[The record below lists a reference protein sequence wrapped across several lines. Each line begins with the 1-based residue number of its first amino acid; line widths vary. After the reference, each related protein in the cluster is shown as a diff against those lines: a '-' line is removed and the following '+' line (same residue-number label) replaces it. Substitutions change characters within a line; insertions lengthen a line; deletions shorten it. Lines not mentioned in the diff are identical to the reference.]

1 MSTET
6 ENPPPGTG
14 APTLDSP
21 DTTTKS
27 STSSRRTLTLLT
39 VLLAVFVVPTSISG
53 TAVALPGIG
62 ADTHATLVPLQW
74 VVNAFNVAFACFT
87 LAWGSVA
94 DIIGR
99 VRAFGIGAA
108 IYAVAS
114 LGSAL
119 SHDVIMLD
127 VARGLAGLGGAA
139 IFSCGSA
146 ILSTVFEGPA
156 RGKAFAL
163 FGTVAGV
170 GVAIGPSLS
179 GVLVQGMGWRWVF
192 ALHTVALALVLL
204 AVPSIARAT
213 PESRREGARIDVL
226 GSVLFVLA
234 MLLLTT
240 AIVQGSQWGWASAG
254 VLSLFLGTLVAL
266 AVFTAVEKRRD
277 HPMLDL
283 SVLANRRFL
292 ALCLVP
298 VAASFGFV
306 TMLTY
311 LPSYLTTV
319 RGYTSGTAGLIMV
332 LLTLPVLACPMLA
345 AKLVGRGVSPLT
357 LIYVSLGCL
366 VVGDATL
373 TLFGQHVAIAVVA
386 LPMLVTGAGMGLSAG
401 LVDGQALEI
410 VPSEK
415 AGMAAGFLNT
425 LRLGSEA
432 IAVAVYGSLLATVL
446 TSHVRDGIDG
456 FADAGDPARVSNELA
471 GGNLAGPAQ
480 AVDAGTRGDYTEF
493 LVRAYDSAFHTVL
506 WVLTGVCLV
515 LSLVIGGLIRA
526 GRKRP
531 GPAGATEPQ
540 AAG

>member
-1 MSTET
+1 MSTQT
-6 ENPPPGTG
+6 EPSPAGGGAAGAAEPGQSAG
-14 APTLDSP
+14 AGATP
-21 DTTTKS
+21 
-27 STSSRRTLTLLT
+27 RQTLTLLI

-53 TAVALPGIG
+53 TAVALPDIG

-99 VRAFGIGAA
+99 VRAFGLGAG
-108 IYAVAS
+108 IYAVGS
-114 LGSAL
+114 LVSAL
-119 SHDVIMLD
+119 ASNVIMLD
-127 VARGLAGLGGAA
+127 VARAMAGIGGAA

-146 ILSTVFEGPA
+146 ILSTVFDGPA

-163 FGTVAGV
+163 FGTVAGIGV
-170 GVAIGPSLS
+170 GIGPSLS
-179 GVLVQGMGWRWVF
+179 GALVQGVGWRWVF
-192 ALHTVALALVLL
+192 ALHTLALGLVLL
-204 AVPSIARAT
+204 ALPVIARRT
-213 PESRREGARIDVL
+213 TEPRRAGARIDVL
-226 GSVLFVLA
+226 GSVLFILA

-254 VLSLFLGTLVAL
+254 VLSLFTGTLVAL

-283 SVLANRRFL
+283 SVLANGRYL

-311 LPSYLTTV
+311 LPSYLTAV
-319 RGYTSGTAGLIMV
+319 GGYSSGTAGLIMV
-332 LLTLPVLACPMLA
+332 LLTLPVFACPMLA
-345 AKLVGRGVSPLT
+345 AKLVARGVSALT

-373 TLFGQHVAIAVVA
+373 TLFGQNVALMVVA
-386 LPMLVTGAGMGLSAG
+386 VPMLVTGAGMGLSAG

-410 VPSEK
+410 VAPEK

-432 IAVAVYGSLLATVL
+432 IAVAIYGSLLATVL
-446 TSHVRDGIDG
+446 ASRMRDGIGDFPG
-456 FADAGDPARVSNELA
+456 AGDPATVANEVA
-471 GGNLAGPAQ
+471 GGNLTGPAS
-480 AVDAGTRGDYTEF
+480 AVDASSRSDFTDF
-493 LVRAYDSAFHTVL
+493 LVRSYDSAFHTIL
-506 WVLTGVCLV
+506 WVLTGICLV
-515 LSLVIGGLIRA
+515 LFLVIGALVRA
-526 GRKRP
+526 SRDGREP
-531 GPAGATEPQ
+531 LAATGSQ